1 MSYQALYRQ
10 WRPTRFADFVGQ
22 EAIIA
27 TLRHQVQ
34 SGRVAHAY
42 LFCGSRGTG
51 KTSTAKVLARAINCQ
66 APQEGEPCGGCAAC
80 ERLADENNLDVV
92 EIDAASNNGV
102 DEIRDLRDKV
112 KYPPQHGGYRVYIID
127 EVHMLSSSA
136 FNALLK
142 TLEEPPAHAV
152 FILATTE
159 PQKLPATV
167 LSRCQRYDFRR
178 IPARQIVG
186 RLREAA
192 EKAGACA
199 EAAALERIAR
209 AAEGGMRDALSILDM
224 CLSYSRD
231 ELNEALVLEVLGAT
245 DRDFLFRFSQSLLD
259 ADAAEALRAIDA
271 LMRGGRD
278 PSVFARD
285 VTQHLRALL
294 LAQSCGD
301 GLADLLE
308 ITEEDAAR
316 YREQAGQLSREKLL
330 KLLDGFLAAETDMK
344 WSTQPRVSLEMAA
357 VRACQPEEGRTL
369 DALAERVSEL
379 ERGMEQGL
387 QRAAPAPAPD
397 AVPQL
402 PTIVAAAPEQ
412 APPKPVAPPK
422 APSKAPPN
430 DPNEA
435 PPPSAPAS
443 DVWAKA
449 MEALKRDRPDLFAQ
463 LSNGRYAGCDGH
475 VYRVTFPPAAKVY
488 MQVLGMDVCRT
499 PVEQALRDA
508 GDAAATLAL
517 EEESAAPTKQETAA
531 ADRMQAQ
538 IFDLFGR
545 ENVEVLDE

>member
-10 WRPTRFADFVGQ
+10 WRPARFADFVGQ

-34 SGRVAHAY
+34 SGRIAHAY

-66 APQEGEPCGGCAAC
+66 TPQDGEPCQRCDAC

-127 EVHMLSSSA
+127 EVHMLSTGA

-178 IPARQIVG
+178 IPAGQIVG

-192 EKAGACA
+192 TKAGANA
-199 EAAALERIAR
+199 QEGALNRIAR

-231 ELNEALVLEVLGAT
+231 ALDEALVLEVLGAT

-259 ADAAEALRAIDA
+259 ADAGEALRAVDA

-278 PSVFARD
+278 PAVFARD

-301 GLADLLE
+301 TLPDLLE

-316 YREQAGQLSREKLL
+316 YREQAGRLSREKLL

-344 WSTQPRVSLEMAA
+344 WSSQPRVSLEMAA

-369 DALAERVSEL
+369 DALAERVSQL
-379 ERGMEQGL
+379 EN
-387 QRAAPAPAPD
+387 
-397 AVPQL
+397 AVPS
-402 PTIVAAAPEQ
+402 E
-412 APPKPVAPPK
+412 
-422 APSKAPPN
+422 APSKAPSVAPKA
-430 DPNEA
+430 PPVQKKEA
-435 PPPSAPAS
+435 PPPSAPAPAPAS
-443 DVWAKA
+443 NVWATA
-449 MEALKRDRPDLFAQ
+449 MEALKRNHPGLFAQ
-463 LSNGRYAGCDGH
+463 LSNGRYAGCEGH
-475 VYRVTFPPAAKVY
+475 AYRVTFPPEAKVY
-488 MQVLGMDVCRT
+488 LQVLGMDNFRG

-508 GDAAATLAL
+508 GDNQATLLL
-517 EEESAAPTKQETAA
+517 EEESNPPTKQDIAA
-531 ADRMQAQ
+531 AGQVQAQ

-545 ENVEVLDE
+545 ENVEILDD

>member
-10 WRPTRFADFVGQ
+10 WRPARFADFVGQ

-34 SGRVAHAY
+34 SGRIAHAY

-66 APQEGEPCGGCAAC
+66 TPQDGEPCEHCDAC

-112 KYPPQHGGYRVYIID
+112 KYPPQHGRYRVYIID
-127 EVHMLSSSA
+127 EVHMLSTGA

-178 IPARQIVG
+178 IPAGQIVG

-192 EKAGACA
+192 TKAGANA
-199 EAAALERIAR
+199 QEAALNRIAR

-231 ELNEALVLEVLGAT
+231 ALDEALVLEVLGAT

-259 ADAAEALRAIDA
+259 ADAGEALRAVDA

-278 PSVFARD
+278 PAVFAKD
-285 VTQHLRALL
+285 VTQHLRGLL

-301 GLADLLE
+301 TLPDLLE

-316 YREQAGQLSREKLL
+316 YREQAGRLSREKLL

-344 WSTQPRVSLEMAA
+344 WSSQPRVSLEMAA

-379 ERGMEQGL
+379 ERGVTQAPPVPAPMPVPMDTPTKAPVQKKEAPAQS
-387 QRAAPAPAPD
+387 APAPAP
-397 AVPQL
+397 
-402 PTIVAAAPEQ
+402 AP
-412 APPKPVAPPK
+412 
-422 APSKAPPN
+422 N
-430 DPNEA
+430 
-435 PPPSAPAS
+435 
-443 DVWAKA
+443 VWAIA
-449 MEALKRDRPDLFAQ
+449 MDALKRNRPDLFAQ
-463 LSNGRYAGCDGH
+463 LNNGRYAGCEGH
-475 VYRVTFPPAAKVY
+475 AYRVTFPTEAKVY
-488 MQVLGMDVCRT
+488 LQVLGMDTCRG

-508 GDAAATLAL
+508 GDPEATLLL
-517 EEESAAPTKQETAA
+517 EEESNLPNKRDIAA
-531 ADRMQAQ
+531 AGQMQAQ

-545 ENVEVLDE
+545 ENVEVIDD

>member
-51 KTSTAKVLARAINCQ
+51 KTSTAKVLARAINCR
-66 APQEGEPCGGCAAC
+66 APQDGEPCGGCEAC

-127 EVHMLSSSA
+127 EVHMLSTGA

-192 EKAGACA
+192 EKAGARA
-199 EAAALERIAR
+199 EEGALERIAR

-224 CLSYSRD
+224 CLSYSRGGLD
-231 ELNEALVLEVLGAT
+231 EALVLEVLGAT
-245 DRDFLFRFSQSLLD
+245 DRDFLFRFAQSLLD
-259 ADAAEALRAIDA
+259 GNAAEALRAVDA

-294 LAQSCGD
+294 LAQSCGG
-301 GLADLLE
+301 GLPDLLE
-308 ITEEDAAR
+308 ITGEDATR
-316 YREQAGQLSREKLL
+316 YREQAGRLSREKLL
-330 KLLDGFLAAETDMK
+330 RLLDGFLAAETDMK
-344 WSTQPRVSLEMAA
+344 WSSQPRVSLEVAA
-357 VRACQPEEGRTL
+357 VRACQPEEGRSFE
-369 DALAERVSEL
+369 ALAERVAEL
-379 ERGMEQGL
+379 ERGFEHGLERASEREPEQ
-387 QRAAPAPAPD
+387 AAPAP
-397 AVPQL
+397 
-402 PTIVAAAPEQ
+402 Q
-412 APPKPVAPPK
+412 APAP
-422 APSKAPPN
+422 AA
-430 DPNEA
+430 EAVVQA
-435 PPPSAPAS
+435 PPPSAPAP

-463 LSNGRYAGCDGH
+463 LRNGRYAGCDGH
-475 VYRVTFPPAAKVY
+475 AYRVTFPAEAKVY
-488 MQVLGMDVCRT
+488 LQVLGMDACRG
-499 PVEQALRDA
+499 PVEQALRGA
-508 GDAAATLAL
+508 GDAEATLVL
-517 EEESAAPTKQETAA
+517 EEESAAPTKRETAA
-531 ADRMQAQ
+531 ADQMKAQ

-545 ENVEVLDE
+545 ENVEILDE

>member
-10 WRPTRFADFVGQ
+10 WRPARFADFVGQ

-34 SGRVAHAY
+34 SGRIAHAY

-66 APQEGEPCGGCAAC
+66 TPQDGEPCGRCQAC

-112 KYPPQHGGYRVYIID
+112 KYPPQHGEYRVYIID
-127 EVHMLSSSA
+127 EVHMLSAGA

-142 TLEEPPAHAV
+142 TLEEPPSHAV

-178 IPARQIVG
+178 IPAGQIVG

-192 EKAGACA
+192 AKAGANA
-199 EAAALERIAR
+199 QEAALTRIAR

-231 ELNEALVLEVLGAT
+231 ALDEALVLEVLGAT

-259 ADAAEALRAIDA
+259 TDAGEALRAVDT

-278 PSVFARD
+278 PAVFARD

-301 GLADLLE
+301 KLPDLLE
-308 ITEEDAAR
+308 ITEEDAGR
-316 YREQAGQLSREKLL
+316 YQEQAGRLSREKLL

-344 WSTQPRVSLEMAA
+344 WSSQPRVSLEMAA

-369 DALAERVSEL
+369 DALAERVADL
-379 ERGMEQGL
+379 ERGVIQVSPVPAPIDVPPKAPVQKKEAPVQS
-387 QRAAPAPAPD
+387 APAPA
-397 AVPQL
+397 
-402 PTIVAAAPEQ
+402 
-412 APPKPVAPPK
+412 
-422 APSKAPPN
+422 SN
-430 DPNEA
+430 
-435 PPPSAPAS
+435 
-443 DVWAKA
+443 VWAKA
-449 MEALKRDRPDLFAQ
+449 MDALKRNRPDLFAQ
-463 LSNGRYAGCDGH
+463 LNNGRYAGCEGH
-475 VYRVTFPPAAKVY
+475 TYRVTFPAEAKVFL
-488 MQVLGMDVCRT
+488 QVLGMDNCRG
-499 PVEQALRDA
+499 PIEQALRDA
-508 GDAAATLAL
+508 GDAEATLLL
-517 EEESAAPTKQETAA
+517 EQESAAPTKQDIAA
-531 ADRMQAQ
+531 AGQVQAQ
-538 IFDLFGR
+538 LFDLFGR
-545 ENVEVLDE
+545 ENVEVIDE